1 MHHSQPPSG
10 ILRCLL
16 SLEQVLGIVLE
27 ALAGLALAPSFVEQA
42 DCARF
47 SAQEARGVPS
57 LHPGTW
63 PLHGQRDEI
72 VRQKVRRLLGW
83 RLPRWTWKLSETHI
97 SGFRTA
103 LFLLACK
110 SFRAYCALT
119 CLCFVQAEC
128 RMFGFRP
135 RMKHAMISAGLGR
148 DQQRQLRVSS
158 DPIGWKLRWYTT

>member
-1 MHHSQPPSG
+1 MPA
-10 ILRCLL
+10 LF
-16 SLEQVLGIVLE
+16 EQVLGIVLE

-72 VRQKVRRLLGW
+72 VRQKVTQASGMAAAPMDLEVVRDSHFRLQN
-83 RLPRWTWKLSETHI
+83 R
-97 SGFRTA
+97 F
-103 LFLLACK
+103 FFVLACK
-110 SFRAYCALT
+110 NFRAHCALT

-158 DPIGWKLRWYTT
+158 DPIGWQLRWYTT